1 MLDFR
6 AEIHRSR
13 LPAATACAA
22 RLALAPGSPTVSSE
36 TDKLIAEMQM
46 DAANLYREE
55 SFTDIKVGSMR
66 KLTPV
71 KTDGSPDET
80 RQVLFIAQT
89 QLLSQAGPLPI
100 NCEIEADTLEEAL
113 QKFPAAVK
121 QAVDQMIEEVKEIQR
136 AQASQI
142 VMPGDGS
149 RS

>member
-6 AEIHRSR
+6 AETHRSR

-71 KTDGSPDET
+71 KTDGF
-80 RQVLFIAQT
+80 LH
-89 QLLSQAGPLPI
+89 
-100 NCEIEADTLEEAL
+100 EA
-113 QKFPAAVK
+113 
-121 QAVDQMIEEVKEIQR
+121 
-136 AQASQI
+136 
-142 VMPGDGS
+142 
-149 RS
+149 